1 MKMGDSGKRLRADTI
16 TAIAATITAVAALV
30 VTVWDNVQTREYNR
44 LSVVPKLTLVV
55 QRTGAENAVI
65 NLRNDG
71 VGPAIMRK
79 IEIRLVSPEGVKTS
93 YASFANAHAALED
106 HGVQVTGYWDFDA
119 GDALGPDRE
128 QIVLKFRS
136 RGLES
141 ASSDPVQSLINGLSA
156 RISYESIYGDPQE
169 ALLNWSVPGG

>member
-106 HGVQVTGYWDFDA
+106 HGVQVTGYWDFD
-119 GDALGPDRE
+119 G
-128 QIVLKFRS
+128 
-136 RGLES
+136 GLES